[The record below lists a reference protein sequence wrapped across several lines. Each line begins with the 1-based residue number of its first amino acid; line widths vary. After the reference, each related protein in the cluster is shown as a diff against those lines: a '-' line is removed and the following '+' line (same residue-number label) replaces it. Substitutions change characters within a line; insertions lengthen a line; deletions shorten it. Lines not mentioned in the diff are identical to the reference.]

1 MITAADLKQ
10 YESAGVVAAARALHL
25 HTTTVHRLAS
35 QLGVTFKTCTEREQ
49 YRREKVRRALAG
61 KVRAL
66 ALKRMSQR
74 EICEQLGITRCVL
87 RHIASEHNI
96 SINSRSLY

>member
-1 MITAADLKQ
+1 MITADQLRK

-25 HTTTVHRLAS
+25 HTTTIHRLAL

-49 YRREKVRRALAG
+49 YRREKVRKGLAG
-61 KVRAL
+61 KIRAL

-87 RHIASEHNI
+87 RHTAAEHRINI
-96 SINSRSLY
+96 DSRSLG